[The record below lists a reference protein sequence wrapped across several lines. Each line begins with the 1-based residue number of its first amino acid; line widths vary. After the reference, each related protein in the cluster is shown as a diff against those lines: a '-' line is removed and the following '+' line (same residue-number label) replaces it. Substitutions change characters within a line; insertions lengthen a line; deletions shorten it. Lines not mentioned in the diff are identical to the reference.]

1 MAAASIKLGCATGC
15 VNWKVEMSE
24 LVCHFRSC
32 WKHGCFSSE
41 KWRVIVDLS
50 LACAAQRPQFRILA
64 FSISAFI
71 LFGEV
76 MPWWRIQF
84 ENSKLATFR
93 LSAVNYG
100 RSSHSISVVISIR
113 AVQCWWFMCSC
124 KRAGNVTSCSLPTFG
139 PPLVKKKKKLTLAWE
154 PDLTLLHIGKTEKF
168 DPNWPVSSS
177 ARMLALANSLMNP
190 KIWSDFFHQLIFWWV
205 PSTWHGSTKVI
216 PSLPV

>member
-139 PPLVKKKKKLTLAWE
+139 PPFSKKKKKEINLGMGAW
-154 PDLTLLHIGKTEKF
+154 F
-168 DPNWPVSSS
+168 DITTYWQN
-177 ARMLALANSLMNP
+177 R
-190 KIWSDFFHQLIFWWV
+190 KIWSKLTSFIFSSDASIGEFTYEPKNMIRLLSPINFLMSAKYLAWQ
-205 PSTWHGSTKVI
+205 H
-216 PSLPV
+216 